1 MKITSDHLSCFL
13 PGTSADSAPPAQLVI
28 RRSKL
33 AHGAIGHPA
42 IDRLVDVVAVED
54 EAVPALG
61 DDVEDIGRPDLE
73 VLRASEAKNC
83 DLLIEIG
90 GRMDKVCES
99 CDRVFWYP
107 INTAVRN

>member
-1 MKITSDHLSCFL
+1 
-13 PGTSADSAPPAQLVI
+13 LVI

-33 AHGAIGHPA
+33 ARGAVDGAVRHPA
-42 IDRLVDVVAVED
+42 IDRLVVVVAVED

-83 DLLIEIG
+83 DLLIEIKLAAG
-90 GRMDKVCES
+90 WMRSAKAVTRYSSIRLTPWCAINGFSFRFES
-99 CDRVFWYP
+99 L
-107 INTAVRN
+107 